1 MDFPLKETLGAT
13 ATLLVAAVGYRQWI
27 RGRRSGQYLAEKER
41 SYKEIWDALETA
53 NLYVREGNYTRDVF
67 REKVRAANALVLR
80 YGLYF
85 EEADR
90 PKVSRYLTALEE
102 TGRILT
108 TDRADKAF
116 DALRSGMYSTAAEP
130 LELEDL
136 VPEYRT
142 AIRELDESRRAVVR
156 AFQDHIGR
164 PYA

>member
-1 MDFPLKETLGAT
+1 MYFACEETVCAA
-13 ATLLVAAVGYRQWI
+13 ATLSVAAVGYRQWI

-90 PKVSRYLTALEE
+90 PKVSRYFTAPEE
-102 TGRILT
+102 TGRIL
-108 TDRADKAF
+108 AN
-116 DALRSGMYSTAAEP
+116 EP
-130 LELEDL
+130 
-136 VPEYRT
+136 
-142 AIRELDESRRAVVR
+142 A
-156 AFQDHIGR
+156 GK
-164 PYA
+164 